1 MVVGSPEVLAV
12 KRLHILFTFF
22 VVAMLVTPVIVDA
35 QVRGRVGVRVASPRV
50 GVRVGGGFYRPYY
63 RAYAY
68 RPLFYDPWY
77 WYPSPYWYPPAYA
90 YQSPYYYGGGAS
102 LRLQVSPHETEVF
115 IDGYFAGTVDDF
127 DGFFQRLNLEP
138 GEHDLEL
145 YLPGHRSVQQKV
157 YLQPGKTF
165 RVRHDMESLRP
176 GDAEPV
182 RPAGGPA
189 PTAATTRRGPPP
201 PNPSAA
207 PERRAP
213 VEPREPRTAPARV
226 NDYGTLALRVQP
238 ADAEVLIDGEKWAG
252 SQGDDRLEVQ
262 LSTGQHNLE
271 VRKDGFRIYSTDVTI
286 RGGETSTLNVALR
299 RQ

>member
-1 MVVGSPEVLAV
+1 LDPGGFVV
-12 KRLHILFTFF
+12 KRLHILFAVF
-22 VVAMLVTPVIVDA
+22 VVTLLVTPVVADA

-50 GVRVGGGFYRPYY
+50 GVAVGGGYYRPYFRPY
-63 RAYAY
+63 YY

-102 LRLQVSPHETEVF
+102 LRLQVSPNETEVF
-115 IDGYFAGTVDDF
+115 IDGYYAGTVDDF

-145 YLPGHRSVQQKV
+145 YLPGHRSAQQKV

-165 RVRHDMESLRP
+165 RVRHDMELLRP

-189 PTAATTRRGPPP
+189 PTAANTRRGPAP
-201 PNPSAA
+201 PNA
-207 PERRAP
+207 PAPPDRRAP
-213 VEPREPRTAPARV
+213 VEPREPRTSPARV

-238 ADAEVLIDGEKWAG
+238 EDAEVLIDGERWTG

-262 LSTGQHNLE
+262 LSTGRHNLE
-271 VRKDGFRIYSTDVTI
+271 IRKDGFRIYSTDVTI